1 MTQTEFPARQ
11 ATGWIGRRDA
21 RLPILAALLFAL
33 ITLSLDGLATLS
45 LALAFAGGLATA
57 SGMRGGDLVRRL
69 AALEGFMLIL
79 LLSLPFTVPGQTLFD
94 LGPFAASA
102 DGLRLAVVIL
112 LKANAILLA
121 LLALVGSLE
130 PVVFGHAL
138 ARLGVPEKLVHLLLM
153 TVRQIHLIQEESQRL
168 RQAMQARAFVPRSNL
183 HTWRSYAWLIGMLL
197 VRSLSR
203 ARRIL
208 EAMRCRGFQGRLYL
222 LDSTVWT
229 PRDTIAA
236 LGLALPLAG
245 LPLLD
250 HLLR

>member
-1 MTQTEFPARQ
+1 MTLAGLPARQ
-11 ATGWIGRRDA
+11 ATDWIGRRDA
-21 RLPILAALLFAL
+21 RLRILAVLAFAFV
-33 ITLSLDGLATLS
+33 TLSLDGLAALC
-45 LALAFAGGLATA
+45 LALALAGGLAAA
-57 SGMRGGDLVRRL
+57 SGIRAGELVRRL

-79 LLSLPFTVPGQTLFD
+79 LLSLPFTVPGHILFD
-94 LGPFAASA
+94 LGPVAASV
-102 DGLRLAVVIL
+102 DGLRLAVAIL
-112 LKANAILLA
+112 LKANAVLLV

-168 RQAMQARAFVPRSNL
+168 RQAMRARAFVPRSNL

-197 VRSLSR
+197 VRSLAR
-203 ARRIL
+203 AQRIL
-208 EAMRCRGFQGRLYL
+208 DAMRCRGFQGRLYL